1 MNLPL
6 LVQVLQRPQHVP
18 GDVRYLSLFQSNLR
32 FVLDRRRLALSFRRL
47 VREVSRAPSRHVLH
61 HDRQL
66 ARPSHQRAREIF
78 RHVRAR
84 ALRERGYLALDVRDV
99 VLGVF
104 EVDEFHR
111 DGCVGANVARLVH
124 LARGAATDLGEQDV
138 AVVDHRRVGR
148 ARRGHRG
155 DAGGCAGE
163 LDFGLERGGERE
175 KRRFARRDLRR
186 GSFVAVRAVCGF
198 QCRLD
203 YRVGNRLD
211 YRVGNLRR
219 AHQSKRRNCAVASV
233 KSFWT
238 FLRR

>member
-163 LDFGLERGGERE
+163 LDFGLERGGDAKSGERAAIRSSRPTSRFVRCCARGE
-175 KRRFARRDLRR
+175 WFSTQTWLSRRESTRLSRRESSSRSPIETSQLRR
-186 GSFVAVRAVCGF
+186 GFG
-198 QCRLD
+198 
-203 YRVGNRLD
+203 
-211 YRVGNLRR
+211 
-219 AHQSKRRNCAVASV
+219 
-233 KSFWT
+233 
-238 FLRR
+238 